1 MNIALIG
8 LGGAIGAML
17 RYGFVVGGARLMGPG
32 FPWGVFAA
40 NVVGSFLMG
49 VAAAILL
56 EKVDAP
62 RVAAFLMPG
71 VLGGFTTFSAFSLDA
86 VRMIEDGRAGAAA
99 LYIGGSV
106 ALAIAALAL
115 GLLIGRALT

>member
-17 RYGFVVGGARLMGPG
+17 RYGFVVGGARLMGSG

-40 NVVGSFLMG
+40 NVLGSFLMG
-49 VAAAILL
+49 IAAAILL
-56 EKVDAP
+56 EKIDAP
-62 RVAAFLMPG
+62 RFSAFVMPG

-86 VRMIEDGRAGAAA
+86 MRMIEDGRAGVAA

-106 ALAIAALAL
+106 AIAIAALAL
-115 GLLIGRALT
+115 GLFIGRALT